1 GIADLAAVVGA
12 TPGRASESAR
22 RALGERR
29 VRRQARFE
37 RLERRADVVAQR
49 FEPRSR
55 ARFVSVEQA
64 LAHKT
69 SVLGLGHDAPAVTIA
84 HAMPSRRGGWICSR
98 HALRALA

>member
-1 GIADLAAVVGA
+1 GIADVAAVVGA
-12 TPGRASESAR
+12 TPGRANESAR

-55 ARFVSVEQA
+55 ACFASVEQA

-69 SVLGLGHDAPAVTIA
+69 SVLRLGHGGPAVTLA
-84 HAMPSRRGGWICSR
+84 HALPPRQRGWICSR
-98 HALRALA
+98 HALSALA